1 MCFENRYHLDYN
13 AWCSGVPCLA
23 FHLPQG
29 LFMKVTMLIRLIF
42 IACVFV
48 LPACDS
54 EVHAP
59 ESDVG
64 LHQNAP
70 AERRQVNVYSA
81 RKEALIF
88 PVLARFTEET
98 GIVVNLLTGDADA
111 LISRIANEGELGT
124 ADILI
129 TTDVG
134 RLVRAK
140 QQGLTK
146 AVNSEVLSQD
156 IPSHLRDPAGH
167 WFALTTRAR
176 PILYS
181 TANVTPDELDDLEDL
196 ADEKWRG
203 KVCVRSSSNIYN
215 QSLIAALIIQQ
226 GEVHSLAF
234 AKGLVA
240 NFARPP
246 KGGDKDQIKALAAG
260 QCDIAI
266 ANTYYLAGMLAS
278 KDTREVAAAQ
288 RVKVFWPNQNNR
300 GAHVN
305 ISGAVITRHSPNPA
319 AATALLEFMMGEEAQ
334 AWYAKHNHEYPVR
347 RDVEPSEVLRSFGAF
362 KAEQVDLEK
371 VGEFNALALQLM
383 DRAGWK

>member
-1 MCFENRYHLDYN
+1 MLRMAIIWIRMAGALTFLSWR
-13 AWCSGVPCLA
+13 
-23 FHLPQG
+23 FFIPQR
-29 LFMKVTMLIRLIF
+29 LYMRITMLIRLIF
-42 IACVFV
+42 IACAFA
-48 LPACDS
+48 LLACDS
-54 EVHAP
+54 KVVAP
-59 ESDVG
+59 ESDNA

-88 PVLARFTEET
+88 PVLKQFTEET
-98 GIVVNLLTGDADA
+98 GVVVNLLTGDADA
-111 LISRIANEGELGT
+111 LISRIANEGELGS

-129 TTDVG
+129 TTDIG

-146 AVNSEVLSQD
+146 AIDSEVLSQH
-156 IPSHLRDPAGH
+156 IPAHLRDPAGH

-176 PILYS
+176 PIMYS
-181 TANVTPDELDDLEDL
+181 TANVKAEELDDLEDL
-196 ADEKWRG
+196 AAENWRG

-226 GEVHSLAF
+226 GEDFSLEF

-240 NFARPP
+240 NLARPP
-246 KGGDKDQIKALAAG
+246 KGGDKDQIKAVAAG

-278 KDTREVAAAQ
+278 KDASQVAAAE
-288 RVKVFWPNQNNR
+288 RVKVFWPNQSNR
-300 GAHVN
+300 GAHIN
-305 ISGAVITRHSPNPA
+305 ISGAVITRHAPNPVA
-319 AATALLEFMMGEEAQ
+319 AKELLEFMLGKEAQ
-334 AWYAKHNHEYPVR
+334 AWYAAHNHEYPVR
-347 RDVEPSEVLRSFGAF
+347 KGVEPSEILRSFGTF
-362 KAEQVDLEK
+362 KAEQINLEK
-371 VGEFNALALQLM
+371 VGELNGAALQLM

>member
-1 MCFENRYHLDYN
+1 
-13 AWCSGVPCLA
+13 
-23 FHLPQG
+23 
-29 LFMKVTMLIRLIF
+29 MLIRFIF
-42 IACVFV
+42 IACSFV
-48 LPACDS
+48 LLACDS
-54 EVHAP
+54 KVPASENHNA
-59 ESDVG
+59 
-64 LHQNAP
+64 LNQNTP

-111 LISRIANEGELGT
+111 LISRIANEGELGS

-129 TTDVG
+129 TTDIG

-146 AVNSEVLSQD
+146 AISSDVLSQH

-176 PILYS
+176 PIMYS
-181 TANVTPDELDDLEDL
+181 IANVKPQELDDLEDL
-196 ADEKWRG
+196 TDEHWRG

-226 GEVHSLAF
+226 GEELSLEF

-266 ANTYYLAGMLAS
+266 ANTYYLAGMLTS
-278 KDTREVAAAQ
+278 KDASQVAAAQ
-288 RVKVFWPNQNNR
+288 RVKVFWPNQSNR
-300 GAHVN
+300 GSHIN
-305 ISGAVITRHSPNPA
+305 ISGAVITRHAPNPEA
-319 AATALLEFMMGEEAQ
+319 AKELLEFMLNKESQ
-334 AWYAKHNHEYPVR
+334 AWYAEHNHEYPVR
-347 RDVEPSEVLRSFGAF
+347 KNVEPSEVLQRFGAF

-371 VGEFNALALQLM
+371 VGELNGAALQLM

>member
-1 MCFENRYHLDYN
+1 
-13 AWCSGVPCLA
+13 
-23 FHLPQG
+23 
-29 LFMKVTMLIRLIF
+29 MLIRLIF
-42 IACVFV
+42 IACTFV
-48 LPACDS
+48 LLACDNK
-54 EVHAP
+54 VPAP
-59 ESDVG
+59 EYDKAP
-64 LHQNAP
+64 HQNASV
-70 AERRQVNVYSA
+70 ERRQVNVYSA

-111 LISRIANEGELGT
+111 LISRIANEGELGS
-124 ADILI
+124 ADLLI
-129 TTDVG
+129 TTDIG

-146 AVNSEVLSQD
+146 TISSDLLNQH

-167 WFALTTRAR
+167 WYGLTTRAR
-176 PILYS
+176 PIMYS
-181 TANVTPDELDDLEDL
+181 PDNVKPNELADLEDI
-196 ADEKWRG
+196 AGEKWRG

-226 GEVHSLAF
+226 GEAFSLQF

-246 KGGDKDQIKALAAG
+246 KGGDKDQIKAVAAG

-278 KDTREVAAAQ
+278 KDASQVAAAQ
-288 RVKVFWPNQNNR
+288 RVKVFWPNQGNR
-300 GAHVN
+300 GAHIN
-305 ISGAVITRHSPNPA
+305 ISGAVITRHAPNPIA
-319 AATALLEFMMGEEAQ
+319 AKELLEFMLGKEAQ
-334 AWYAKHNHEYPVR
+334 AWYAAHNHEYPVR
-347 RDVEPSEVLRSFGAF
+347 KGVEPSEILRSFGTF
-362 KAEQVDLEK
+362 KAEQVNLEK
-371 VGEFNALALQLM
+371 VGELNGAALQLM